1 MSTLREHSKSHQGCG
16 FHSNFTPLADQ
27 AVSYQRSV
35 GANLLNKS
43 LLLLS
48 QGADNTTF
56 GGFLRL
62 MWVRRYRSP
71 LVLHQGR
78 LLTLCNMQDGV
89 ANMNLAECI
98 LFYSR
103 CQGWITGS
111 EWQRRK
117 LLSLQL
123 DVAHCLFNPYKS

>member
-1 MSTLREHSKSHQGCG
+1 MSKLREHSKSHQGCG

-43 LLLLS
+43 LVLLN
-48 QGADNTTF
+48 QGANNTAYRVL
-56 GGFLRL
+56 LRL
-62 MWVRRYRSP
+62 MWVRRHRSP
-71 LVLHQGR
+71 PILHQGR

-103 CQGWITGS
+103 CQDWITGS
-111 EWQRRK
+111 GWQRRK
-117 LLSLQL
+117 LLSLQ